1 MQQFSGFCLFV
12 AGKHVMMFL
21 KSHAPEKWLVISK
34 GDAIFVLRGLWLT
47 YCQLM
52 IVQQSRFRVCFGRGD
67 NSSTGFIFQS
77 MYLRSFFRNR
87 MHGKTR
93 VLCAEMKTLLEW
105 RGHPLLLLLG
115 HFRWGQLRWGSA
127 QPHSYI
133 PPPIGMVTP
142 SGTFLL
148 GVVTP
153 SGTFLDSHISGC
165 HICCLN
171 ETQVLNSFLYTCFWL

>member
-52 IVQQSRFRVCFGRGD
+52 IVQQSRFRVCFGRSD

-87 MHGKTR
+87 MHGKIR

-105 RGHPLLLLLG
+105 ERPPSPLALGSFQMRSAQMRFSSATFLHSPSNRYGHPIRNISFGCG
-115 HFRWGQLRWGSA
+115 HHIRN
-127 QPHSYI
+127 I
-133 PPPIGMVTP
+133 P
-142 SGTFLL
+142 
-148 GVVTP
+148 
-153 SGTFLDSHISGC
+153 
-165 HICCLN
+165 
-171 ETQVLNSFLYTCFWL
+171 